1 MVYTCCTAW
10 GLGMPWKETTPML
23 ERSQFVRAWETGLYT
38 VTELSQ
44 DFGISRAT
52 AYKWIH
58 RYQDFGDDGLKEKS
72 RRPHN
77 SPRKTPAEIEEAIV
91 ALRKKKPRWGPKKI
105 IEVLS
110 NVEPEVRWPA
120 PSTAGEVLKRHGMI
134 KPQKR
139 RRRWR
144 HPGTPPI
151 LATRANEL
159 WTIDFKGQFRLGDRS
174 ICYPLTIQ
182 DRWSRYILTCRGLK
196 GPFLVDVK
204 ATMEHAFREYGL
216 PVRIRSDNGGPFVSR
231 GIGGLTKLN
240 VWWLSLGIEH
250 ERIEKGRPDQ
260 NGAHERMHR
269 ELKAETANPPAPD
282 ISRQEVRFDTF
293 RQEYNYERP
302 HEGIDQKLPGDL
314 WVTSQRPYPAFLD
327 QPEYPISFEQRKVDS
342 SGHFKI
348 RGKACFISE
357 ALKGCTIGM
366 KPIDDSIWA
375 IFYSNTLLGRFDER
389 TRRIYE

>member
-1 MVYTCCTAW
+1 M
-10 GLGMPWKETTPML
+10 
-23 ERSQFVRAWETGLYT
+23 FT

-58 RYQDFGDDGLKEKS
+58 RYEDFGDDGLKEKN
-72 RRPHN
+72 RRPHK
-77 SPRKTPAEIEEAIV
+77 SPRKTPAKIEEAIV
-91 ALRKKKPRWGPKKI
+91 ALRREKPRWGPKKI
-105 IEVLS
+105 IKVLS
-110 NVEPEVRWPA
+110 KERPDITWPA
-120 PSTAGEVLKRHGMI
+120 PSTAGEVLKRHGMV
-134 KPQKR
+134 KPRGK

-151 LATRANEL
+151 LATQANEL
-159 WTIDFKGQFRLGDRS
+159 WTVDFKGQFRLGDRS

-182 DRWSRYILTCRGLK
+182 DRWSRYVVVCHALK

-204 ATMEHAFREYGL
+204 ETMERAFREYGL
-216 PVRIRSDNGGPFVSR
+216 PKRIRSDNGGPFVSR

-240 VWWLSLGIEH
+240 VWWLGLGIEH

-282 ISRQEVRFDTF
+282 MPRQEILFDAF

-302 HEGIDQKLPGDL
+302 HEGIDQQLPGDL
-314 WVTSQRPYPAFLD
+314 WVPSQRPYSLSLD
-327 QPEYPISFEQRKVDS
+327 QPDYPIFFERRKVDS

-348 RGKACFISE
+348 RGKQYFISG
-357 ALKGCTIGM
+357 ALEGCTIGL
-366 KPIDDSIWA
+366 KPIDDYTWA
-375 IFYSNTLLGRFDER
+375 IFYANTFLGHFDER
-389 TRRIYE
+389 TRRITE